1 MQRCQAMES
10 AKKKDSIDLVM
21 LCRHIDR
28 NLGSCQR
35 WGSNIVILGM
45 YETGEDQDA
54 GGSG

>member
-1 MQRCQAMES
+1 MES
-10 AKKKDSIDLVM
+10 AKKKNDSIDLVM
-21 LCRHIDR
+21 LRRHIDR